1 MDNLSCRVLSSF
13 FVSEVACALTE
24 YLEVTYE
31 ERKGRWSNC
40 KIFWLR
46 VGEGQFNDMVSLF
59 LIVE

>member
-1 MDNLSCRVLSSF
+1 MCFDRIF
-13 FVSEVACALTE
+13 EGDI
-24 YLEVTYE
+24 E

-40 KIFWLR
+40 KIFWLG

>member
-1 MDNLSCRVLSSF
+1 M
-13 FVSEVACALTE
+13 SEVACALTE
-24 YLEVTYE
+24 YLKVTYE

-40 KIFWLR
+40 KIFWLG